1 MLGPL
6 WILDSHFWIFL
17 LTLVLSIFQM
27 FCHIGSILLMLT
39 RRPYTNLSFLFQEGD
54 FCHLWACAVN
64 IGQLIH
70 CIQPLHNTPLVCR
83 NFQARSVKG
92 IVIPQADERLML
104 QCRKTFLFCEGEP
117 WTKISYVWKIKDKNL
132 PFTIRWSI
140 KAQGH
145 PYNGGKS
152 CDLCNSEKLI
162 ILTENQNTM
171 LNKRDELLETCR
183 HRRKYL
189 LGSMGITHLDN
200 G

>member
-1 MLGPL
+1 MTYFGSTVDFKSRYSKHKSSFTKRPVN
-6 WILDSHFWIFL
+6 HT
-17 LTLVLSIFQM
+17 TLS
-27 FCHIGSILLMLT
+27 
-39 RRPYTNLSFLFQEGD
+39 
-54 FCHLWACAVN
+54 
-64 IGQLIH
+64 
-70 CIQPLHNTPLVCR
+70 
-83 NFQARSVKG
+83 
-92 IVIPQADERLML
+92 
-104 QCRKTFLFCEGEP
+104 
-117 WTKISYVWKIKDKNL
+117 SYVWKIKDKNL

-171 LNKRDELLETCR
+171 LNKRDELLKTCR